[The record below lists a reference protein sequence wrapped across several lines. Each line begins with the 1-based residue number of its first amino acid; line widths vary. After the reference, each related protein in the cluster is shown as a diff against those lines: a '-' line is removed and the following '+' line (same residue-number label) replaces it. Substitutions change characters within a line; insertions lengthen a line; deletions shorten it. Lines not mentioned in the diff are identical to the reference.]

1 MKLAVTAFS
10 MALCMYTAIPLPLRG
25 WDERARP
32 LMLVFFPLVGLVVGL
47 LWYGLTLLMGLL
59 KVPNAVFA
67 ALLALF
73 PYLITGHLHLDGFM
87 DCSDA
92 IMSRRPLAE
101 KQKILKDPHV
111 GAFAVISLAILFLLT
126 FSFALSLP
134 QGAGLTALIFV
145 PVCVRCVS
153 ALCVENLAP
162 LGHSQYAEGF
172 DRSRKAA
179 HNGSLSS
186 FLLLGL
192 GGAFLAGGLAGLLPA
207 LGASV
212 LCFLSIL
219 YARGQLGG
227 MSGDVAGYGT
237 VLGEAAGLAALL
249 IVI

>member
-10 MALCMYTAIPLPLRG
+10 MALCMYTAIPLPLRS

-32 LMLVFFPLVGLVVGL
+32 LMLVFFPLVGLVTGL
-47 LWYGLTLLMGLL
+47 LWYGLALVMELLRF
-59 KVPNAVFA
+59 PSAVFA
-67 ALLALF
+67 AALALF

-92 IMSRRPLAE
+92 ILSRRPLAD
-101 KQKILKDPHV
+101 KQRILKDPHV
-111 GAFAVISLAILFLLT
+111 GAFAVISLAALFLLT
-126 FSFALSLP
+126 FSFSFSLP
-134 QGAGLTALIFV
+134 ASAELTALIFT

-179 HNGSLSS
+179 HNGILSS

-192 GGAFLAGGLAGLLPA
+192 GGSFLAGGFGGLIPA
-207 LGASV
+207 LGASAA
-212 LCFLSIL
+212 CFLSIR
-219 YARGQLGG
+219 YASEQLGG

-237 VLGEAAGLAALL
+237 VLGEAAALAALL
-249 IVI
+249 IVF